1 MTVLGFDTATDLTT
15 VAVTTDGSDF
25 FESASPRE
33 SRSRMPTHS
42 QELLPK
48 IAEVLQ
54 SAGISL
60 EQIDVLAVGVG
71 PGTYTGLR
79 IGVATARA
87 LAQSLDIPLVPVST
101 LAATALGIVES
112 AAAADV
118 VLPVL
123 DAKRSEVFSC
133 AYAANGGR
141 TGSPVRSLTE
151 EFVTEPAAIT
161 GKLGDIKA
169 VRCTAAGDGA
179 IRYGAELREAGIRV
193 LDEEASSKMVKGRN
207 ICRLAL
213 VSETVA
219 IEKVVPNYL
228 RLPDAELTLRAG
240 KLNI

>member
-15 VAVTTDGSDF
+15 VAVTIDGSHF
-25 FESASPRE
+25 FESASKQE
-33 SRSRMPTHS
+33 SRGRMPTHS

-48 IAEVLQ
+48 IAEVMQ
-54 SAGISL
+54 SAGLSFDRV
-60 EQIDVLAVGVG
+60 DVLAVGVG

-101 LAATALGIVES
+101 LAATALGIIESVE
-112 AAAADV
+112 ATDV

-123 DAKRSEVFSC
+123 DAKRSEIFSC
-133 AYAANGGR
+133 AYMANGGR
-141 TGSPVRSLTE
+141 NGSPVRSLTE
-151 EFVTEPAAIT
+151 EFVAEPAAIA

-169 VRCTAAGDGA
+169 EQCAAAGDGA
-179 IRYGAELREAGIRV
+179 IRYRAELRETGIRV
-193 LDEEASSKMVKGRN
+193 LDEEPPSHMVKGRN
-207 ICRLAL
+207 ICKLAL
-213 VSETVA
+213 VSEAVA

-240 KLNI
+240 KLNL